1 MAKRKTVSV
10 KDMVDYANLQLS
22 RTDEIATKDFK
33 IGIWA
38 MIESALHIADQ
49 YQGFMFINNEDID
62 VNTLGYYSRKY
73 FYFK

>member
-33 IGIWA
+33 IGI
-38 MIESALHIADQ
+38 
-49 YQGFMFINNEDID
+49 
-62 VNTLGYYSRKY
+62 
-73 FYFK
+73 